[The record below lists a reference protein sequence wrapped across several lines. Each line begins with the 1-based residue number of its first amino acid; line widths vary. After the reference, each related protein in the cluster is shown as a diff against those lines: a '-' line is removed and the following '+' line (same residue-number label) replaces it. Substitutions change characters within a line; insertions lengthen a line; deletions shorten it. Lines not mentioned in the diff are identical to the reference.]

1 MKPST
6 HVAVLEAAWAA
17 VESAVGFLEIA
28 DESQYDHALA
38 LIEAMIDEVRGADRH
53 PLHAGIRW
61 LAQEIENWESRAHP
75 VPVLSGREFLRSLM
89 VEQGI
94 KQSEVPE
101 IGTQGVVSEVLSGKR
116 SLNARQIAAL
126 AKRFRVSADVF
137 LD

>member
-1 MKPST
+1 MRAST
-6 HVAVLEAAWAA
+6 RTTELEVAWLA
-17 VESAVGFLEIA
+17 VESAVGFLEIT
-28 DESQYDHALA
+28 DERQYDHALA

-61 LAQEIENWESRAHP
+61 LAQEIEHWESRAHP

-89 VEQGI
+89 AEQGI
-94 KQSEVPE
+94 KQCDVPE

-137 LD
+137 LE

>member
-1 MKPST
+1 MEALNVSK
-6 HVAVLEAAWAA
+6 VKAAWAGL
-17 VESAVGFLEIA
+17 EQAVGFSEIA
-28 DESQYDHALA
+28 DERQYDHALA

-53 PLHAGIRW
+53 PLLAGIRW
-61 LAQEIENWESRAHP
+61 LAQEIESWESRAHP
-75 VPVLSGREFLRSLM
+75 VTVLNGREFLSSLM
-89 VEQGI
+89 VEQGL

>member
-1 MKPST
+1 MEALN
-6 HVAVLEAAWAA
+6 VAKVKAAWAGL
-17 VESAVGFLEIA
+17 ERAVGFSEIA
-28 DESQYDHALA
+28 DERQYDHALA

-61 LAQEIENWESRAHP
+61 LAQEIESWESRAHP

-89 VEQGI
+89 AEQGL
-94 KQSEVPE
+94 KQSDVPE
-101 IGTQGVVSEVLSGKR
+101 IGTQGVVSEVLAGKR
-116 SLNARQIAAL
+116 SLNARQISAL